1 MVRVAFTKMQG
12 LGNDFVVI
20 DAIEQPIELSE
31 DRIQQLS
38 DRRFGVGFDQLL
50 LIEATTDDAADYRF
64 RIFNAD
70 GKEVEQCGN
79 GARCVA
85 LYLKAKYRDIGS
97 RLQLATQ
104 AGVLDVLFDHQDRVA
119 VNMGVPQFNPV
130 DIPFIADQNQKLY
143 HLQVEGQTVAL
154 SVVNV
159 GNPHAVIRVDQIHAE
174 KVSALG
180 RLLSVHAA
188 FPVGTNVG
196 FIEVIDKANV
206 RLKVFER
213 GSGETLACGS
223 GACAAMVVGR
233 RNGWLQERVVVNQPG
248 GALQIDWQG
257 PLSSV
262 IMTGPGKMVFE
273 GAFWC

>member
-1 MVRVAFTKMQG
+1 MDRVAFTKMQG

-50 LIEATTDDAADYRF
+50 LIEASTDDAADYRF

-70 GKEVEQCGN
+70 GKEVGQCGN

-85 LYLKAKYRDIGS
+85 LYLKAKYRNIGS
-97 RLQLATQ
+97 RLQLVTQ
-104 AGVLDVLFDHQDRVA
+104 AGLLDVLFDHQDRVA

-143 HLQVEGQTVAL
+143 HLEVEGQTVAL

-159 GNPHAVIRVDQIHAE
+159 GNPHAVIRVDQIRAE
-174 KVSALG
+174 QVSVLG
-180 RLLSVHAA
+180 RLLSVHPA
-188 FPVGTNVG
+188 FPAGTNVG
-196 FIEVIDKANV
+196 FIEVIDAANV

-233 RNGWLQERVVVNQPG
+233 RNGWLQERVIVNQPG

-257 PLSSV
+257 PMSAV
-262 IMTGPGKMVFE
+262 VMTGPGKKVFE
-273 GAFWC
+273 GVFWC

>member
-1 MVRVAFTKMQG
+1 MARVAFTKMQG

-38 DRRFGVGFDQLL
+38 DRRFGIGFDQLL
-50 LIEATTDDAADYRF
+50 LIEAITDDAADYRF

-85 LYLKAKYRDIGS
+85 LYLKAKYRNIRS

-130 DIPFIADQNQKLY
+130 DIPFTADQNQKLY
-143 HLQVEGQTVAL
+143 HLKLEGQTVAL

-174 KVSALG
+174 QVSVLG
-180 RLLSVHAA
+180 RLLSVHPA

-196 FIEVIDKANV
+196 FIEVIDEANV

-257 PLSSV
+257 PMSPV
-262 IMTGPGKMVFE
+262 IMTGPGKTVFE
-273 GAFWC
+273 GVFSC